1 MRVKGAKEKL
11 EHFSL
16 LVEEAAVCTLRIRFG
31 ILPNE
36 NDEPRMH
43 HVMSADRQTKI
54 VDWHNDT
61 RMRLQEKSE
70 ILVATNTER
79 G

>member
-1 MRVKGAKEKL
+1 MRVKGATEKL

-16 LVEEAAVCTLRIRFG
+16 LVEQAAVCTLRIRFG

-54 VDWHNDT
+54 VD
-61 RMRLQEKSE
+61 
-70 ILVATNTER
+70 
-79 G
+79 

>member
-1 MRVKGAKEKL
+1 
-11 EHFSL
+11 
-16 LVEEAAVCTLRIRFG
+16 
-31 ILPNE
+31 
-36 NDEPRMH
+36 MH

-79 G
+79 GWMEYFFQEMQLCLIVLGCALLCYAVA